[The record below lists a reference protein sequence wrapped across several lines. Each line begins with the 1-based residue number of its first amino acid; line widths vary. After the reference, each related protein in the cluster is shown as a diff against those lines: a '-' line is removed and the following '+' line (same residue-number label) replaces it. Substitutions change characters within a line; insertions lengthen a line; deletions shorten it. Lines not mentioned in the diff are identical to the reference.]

1 MNFSQ
6 RADKYL
12 AASRTMRDNC
22 ERDRLKM
29 AKIWSTNDVEKLLT
43 EYRDRPCLMN
53 SRIEEYRNR
62 NVRDVA
68 LSSPLA
74 SIFETT
80 EAEVMRKL
88 HNLRSQYTSQKRRL
102 RDVCS
107 GSSGTTATTSKWQ
120 FFESLE
126 FLSDSIEARC
136 SLSNLVSTIHAY
148 NIIFEF
154 FIVVYIRYI
163 LYI

>member
-1 MNFSQ
+1 
-6 RADKYL
+6 
-12 AASRTMRDNC
+12 
-22 ERDRLKM
+22 M
-29 AKIWSTNDVEKLLT
+29 AKIWSTNDVEKLIT
-43 EYRDRPCLMN
+43 EYRDRPCLWN

-68 LSSPLA
+68 LNSLA

-120 FFESLE
+120 FFESLK
-126 FLSDSIEARC
+126 FLSDSIEAHR

-154 FIVVYIRYI
+154 FIVVYLRYI

>member
-1 MNFSQ
+1 
-6 RADKYL
+6 
-12 AASRTMRDNC
+12 
-22 ERDRLKM
+22 M
-29 AKIWSTNDVEKLLT
+29 AKIWSTNDVEKLIT
-43 EYRDRPCLMN
+43 EYRDRPCLWN

-68 LSSPLA
+68 LNSLA

-126 FLSDSIEARC
+126 FLSDSIEAHR

-154 FIVVYIRYI
+154 FIVVYLRYI